1 MDAARKYV
9 EKGQTD
15 RAIKEYLKVVDH
27 DPKDVR
33 VWLKIG
39 DLYAKKGAKQE
50 ATDQSIN
57 ALSREVQ
64 ELKGKIDADRQNLN
78 EVDQSLRQTWEALDA
93 RIKKLEESNA

>member
-1 MDAARKYV
+1 MTL
-9 EKGQTD
+9 TD
-15 RAIKEYLKVVDH
+15 EFKALVDQMPP
-27 DPKDVR
+27 DQVTLELR
-33 VWLKIG
+33 VIR
-39 DLYAKKGAKQE
+39 DLITKQE